1 MKFEKEEEEEETEK
15 GDFEK
20 KSVQQNQTKT
30 LKRRRT
36 KNNLS
41 VTQFQSNV
49 KNMISFREK
58 VFKIIHKFAFVFN
71 PSFQVLT
78 KHSK

>member
-41 VTQFQSNV
+41 VKQFQLNV

-58 VFKIIHKFAFVFN
+58 VFKIIHNYSFSHLCSTLVSKF
-71 PSFQVLT
+71 
-78 KHSK
+78 